1 MQGVPVLG
9 DTLLVRS
16 WSNFVMLAAK
26 SQRVMYLRLMKLAM
40 GGPKAEAE
48 ATLMV
53 AEKMAA
59 AGIAAGNL
67 MRGKST
73 DSVVQG
79 YRKKVKANVRRL
91 SKG

>member
-1 MQGVPVLG
+1 M
-9 DTLLVRS
+9 VRS
-16 WSNFVMLAAK
+16 WFNLIMLAAE
-26 SQRVMYLRLMKLAM
+26 SQQVISLRLMKLAK
-40 GGPKAEAE
+40 GGPKAKTE

-53 AEKMAA
+53 AEKVAA
-59 AGIAAGNL
+59 AGIAAGSL
-67 MRGKST
+67 MRGRST